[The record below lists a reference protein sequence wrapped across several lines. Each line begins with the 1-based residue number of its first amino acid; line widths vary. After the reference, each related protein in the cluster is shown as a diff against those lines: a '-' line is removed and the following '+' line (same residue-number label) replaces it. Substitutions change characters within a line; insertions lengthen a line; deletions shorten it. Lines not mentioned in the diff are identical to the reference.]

1 MVLGQLLSV
10 TSTWSAVTTSSK
22 PTIAQQV
29 TDMQAANAASGRLPA
44 DVQAAFGADLQRL
57 GAEGVSAE
65 VVTVGS
71 TMPDGHVVEA
81 DGTATT
87 LAQARGDDAAV
98 IVFYRGAWCPY
109 CNVALRT
116 YQLDLV
122 PELTQRGVRLIA
134 ISPQNADG
142 SLTDV
147 EARELSFT
155 VLSDPGNSV
164 AGQLGILMTPT
175 DAALAG
181 QRKLGLDLR
190 EHNADGTAT
199 LPMPTVLVVDRT
211 GVIRFVDVHPV
222 YTERTEVADI
232 VAAVDALPGGAA
244 G

>member
-10 TSTWSAVTTSSK
+10 TDTGSAVTTSSK

-29 TDMQAANAASGRLPA
+29 SDMQAANATSGRLPA

-57 GAEGVSAE
+57 GAEGISAD

-71 TMPDGHVVEA
+71 AMPDGHLVQP

-87 LAQARGDDAAV
+87 LAQARGDAPAV

-109 CNVALRT
+109 CNLALRT
-116 YQLDLV
+116 YQQDLV

-134 ISPQNADG
+134 ISPQDVDG

-147 EARELSFT
+147 QARELTFT

-164 AGQLGILMTPT
+164 AGQLGILMSPT
-175 DAALAG
+175 DEALGG

-190 EHNADGTAT
+190 ERNADGTAT

-211 GVIRFVDVHPV
+211 GVVRFVDVHPV

-232 VAAVDALPGGAA
+232 LAAVDALPG
-244 G
+244 